1 MAVKIGKRDNQ
12 SWKTAAAAAAAAAAA
27 VKSDFAKC
35 NFPRAKKFI
44 WKDEEERKKANLY
57 AEGDKTPQ

>member
-12 SWKTAAAAAAAAAAA
+12 SWKTAAAAAAP

>member
-12 SWKTAAAAAAAAAAA
+12 SWKTAAA